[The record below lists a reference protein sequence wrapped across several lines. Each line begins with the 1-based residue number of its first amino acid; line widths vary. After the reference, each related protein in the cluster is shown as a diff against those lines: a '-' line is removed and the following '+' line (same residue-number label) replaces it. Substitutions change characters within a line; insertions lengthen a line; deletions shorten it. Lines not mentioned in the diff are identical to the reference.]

1 MNTLETIKN
10 LSSMNT
16 LEEIR
21 VLNNFYKYIKDNT
34 DDCILETIKDF
45 CSEFNVEL
53 EEIGYLISEDKYLK
67 EYVESNLK
75 RYRYIKRKSSKHSE
89 LLDAF

>member
-1 MNTLETIKN
+1 MNTLN
-10 LSSMNT
+10 SMNT

-21 VLNNFYKYIKDNT
+21 TLNQFYKYIKDNT

-75 RYRYIKRKSSKHSE
+75 RYRYIKRTKHKSSE